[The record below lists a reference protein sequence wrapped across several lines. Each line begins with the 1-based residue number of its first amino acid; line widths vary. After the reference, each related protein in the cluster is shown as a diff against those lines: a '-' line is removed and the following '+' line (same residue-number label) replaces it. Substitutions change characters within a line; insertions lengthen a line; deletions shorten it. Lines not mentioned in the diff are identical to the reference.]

1 MMYSATWPFVRSTV
15 GSYPFSPEN
24 SGGSIYNTPLFNNY
38 KLLGPVIS
46 AYAPKI
52 GAWASSLFTR
62 PDFSPRG
69 FVSDTLLAP
78 LAWASTGLGSVASVL
93 PTCGVSGVFAQTQL
107 ANARAALGA
116 AQAWVNSIANNIL
129 GNNSLPSAY
138 VRVVLKMNGTCFA
151 DDMAS
156 VVPTPGITPVV
167 GW

>member
-1 MMYSATWPFVRSTV
+1 M
-15 GSYPFSPEN
+15 N
-24 SGGSIYNTPLFNNY
+24 IPLVKNY
-38 KLLGPVIS
+38 QLLGPVIT

-69 FVSDTLLAP
+69 FVSDALLAP
-78 LAWASTGLGSVASVL
+78 LAWASTGLGSVAGVL
-93 PTCGVSGVFAQTQL
+93 PTCGVDGVFAQTQL
-107 ANARAALGA
+107 ANAQAALGA

-138 VRVVLKMNGTCFA
+138 VRVVLKMNGTCFV